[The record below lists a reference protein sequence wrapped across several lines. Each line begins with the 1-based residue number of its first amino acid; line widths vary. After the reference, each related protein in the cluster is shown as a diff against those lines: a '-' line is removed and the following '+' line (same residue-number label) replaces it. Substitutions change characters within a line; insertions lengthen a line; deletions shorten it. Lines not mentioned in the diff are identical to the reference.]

1 MKNIVIIFV
10 VLFAFCLFSLYCTAK
25 ETVKQ
30 TKQSSIDTSN
40 NGPSAL
46 SVVEKGMLLFQK
58 NNEDSTPRTRRNDDF
73 QFQYKDPLNKFPLPQ
88 WLDEFLN
95 SQPSETHN
103 ETLADP
109 NEKFIV
115 MTCHRYKGDT
125 FYEACG
131 GFTDRLFLLP
141 YYIWVAN
148 KTGRRLL
155 M

>member
-1 MKNIVIIFV
+1 MKKRLKSCTTILVALGLFQTITIIHTG
-10 VLFAFCLFSLYCTAK
+10 LPGTAK
-25 ETVKQ
+25 Q
-30 TKQSSIDTSN
+30 AKQSSSSS
-40 NGPSAL
+40 NGPSSL
-46 SVVEKGMLLFQK
+46 VEKGMLLFQK
-58 NNEDSTPRTRRNDDF
+58 NNKDNIMMRNEDF

-95 SQPSETHN
+95 SQHSETHN

-115 MTCHRYKGDT
+115 MTCHKFMRVH
-125 FYEACG
+125 YEACG

-141 YYIWVAN
+141 YYIWLAN